1 MNKADVSILTANY
14 NNGRHIEELIR
25 SVLTSTMLP
34 IQFIIV
40 DDGSTD
46 NSVEIIKSYSSQ
58 YDFIELIELE
68 KNQGFANALNAGL
81 KQVRGRFVL
90 RVDADDYIAA
100 DRLEKQYLF
109 MLDHADI
116 GVLGSNVRYFDS
128 VSEKMLFTSHV
139 SLNYQSIL
147 NDFLSASCGI
157 IHGSTLIRTSI
168 FKKYE
173 YVQKN
178 VPAED
183 YELFS
188 KMLKDGVKIY
198 NLPLT
203 LTFVRI
209 HLNSVSNFL
218 PYQTIQKTYT
228 IAQQI
233 WGINYSKVEMRLK
246 YLHLKYYRRFLFESH
261 KLKKLYF
268 ISFSAMLY
276 PKKILKRLVS
286 GQKRAY

>member
-14 NNGRHIEELIR
+14 NNGKYIEELIR

-58 YDFIELIELE
+58 YDFIELIKLE

-81 KQVRGRFVL
+81 KQVRGCFVL
-90 RVDADDYIAA
+90 RVDADDYVAP

-109 MLDHADI
+109 MLEHTEI
-116 GVLGSNVRYFDS
+116 GVLGSNVRYFDA
-128 VSEKMLFTSHV
+128 VSGKMLFDSHV
-139 SLNYQSIL
+139 SHSHRSIWD
-147 NDFLSASCGI
+147 DFLSASCGI
-157 IHGSTLIRTSI
+157 IHGSTLIRTSV

-173 YVQKN
+173 YNQKN

-188 KMLKDGVKIY
+188 KMLKDGVKMY
-198 NLPLT
+198 NLPMT
-203 LTFVRI
+203 LTFVRV
-209 HLNSVSNFL
+209 HSNSVSNFL
-218 PYQTIQKTYT
+218 PYQTIQKTYS

-233 WGINYSKVEMRLK
+233 WGIGYSKVEMRLK

-268 ISFSAMLY
+268 ISFSAILC
-276 PKKILKRLVS
+276 PKKILKRS
-286 GQKRAY
+286 FK